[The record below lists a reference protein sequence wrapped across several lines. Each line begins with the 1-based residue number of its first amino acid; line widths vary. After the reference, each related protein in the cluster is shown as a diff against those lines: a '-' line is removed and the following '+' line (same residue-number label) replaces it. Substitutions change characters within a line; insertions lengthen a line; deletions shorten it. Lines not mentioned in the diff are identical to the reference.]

1 MAMVE
6 VKRDFKVLGEVIS
19 PENVQVMA
27 ELLALRETKQLIGFV
42 GNLAIQVHN
51 RLYND
56 VIHKNEVGYIFSDS
70 YDLVQSVA
78 VFLCEHFGEYIT
90 DYLYTAKNGK
100 IVTIQMQCYR
110 LIERQIC
117 TKLRRRKTDISLDA
131 LTRATEP
138 RTEISFEKQDYTKFD
153 EIITQMNL
161 TENNEVI
168 LNCRMSGMS
177 YPEIGRIV
185 NRAISTVWHS
195 IDVMRKRYLEIT
207 H

>member
-6 VKRDFKVLGEVIS
+6 VKRDFRVLGEVIS
-19 PENVQVMA
+19 PDNVQVMA

-42 GNLAIQVHN
+42 GNLAIQLHN

-56 VIHKNEVGYIFSDS
+56 VIHKNEVGHILSDS

-78 VFLCEHFGEYIT
+78 VFLCEHFGEHIT
-90 DYLYTAKNGK
+90 DYLYTSKNGK
-100 IVTIQMQCYR
+100 VVTIQMQCYR

-117 TKLRRRKTDISLDA
+117 TKARRRKTDTSLEN
-131 LTRATEP
+131 LSKEPKTESA
-138 RTEISFEKQDYTKFD
+138 EEQDYTRLD
-153 EIITQMNL
+153 EIIEKLNL
-161 TENNEVI
+161 TENYKII
-168 LNCRMSGMS
+168 LNCRMAGLSF
-177 YPEIGRIV
+177 PEIGRIV

-195 IDVMRKRYLEIT
+195 IDVMRKRYIEIT